1 MPVVFRHRGF
11 RFLFYANEGDPRE
24 PVHIHAVKD
33 GIDAK
38 FWLWPEVSVVYN
50 DGFNAKTLREL
61 VEVIGNRR
69 GEIARAW
76 NEFFGEGD

>member
-1 MPVVFRHRGF
+1 MPMK
-11 RFLFYANEGDPRE
+11 AIRE
-24 PVHIHAVKD
+24 PVHVHAMKD

-38 FWLWPEVSVVYN
+38 FWLWPEVSVAYN

-69 GEIARAW
+69 DKIARAW